1 MNKSKKTSP
10 INNLESV
17 QYIFCVECENTV
29 ERKGRTQIEDSSVQ
43 MKLMEPFYKV
53 KREKPI
59 NISFNVD
66 ENGVFSYSD
75 PFCKHCHS
83 HKVTKHGYNT
93 RNLITKDGEDVIVK
107 VQRYYCP
114 VCGKYSQTEFKGEY
128 ENYCNFSNE
137 TKKQSIKV
145 REISWYPFRKL
156 KELYKFFCGIE
167 ISHETV
173 RKAQIVTNNLYY
185 LNEEIQPSGF
195 YGYDVQWEHLDD
207 GFHYRHLLFDLVNN
221 APVAELLA
229 PDEELKTTYDFI
241 NKSLKPI
248 ERTGIVT
255 DLKPGYDTVMQK
267 LGFKHQHCTYHLRLA
282 VNQRIKKYL
291 KEKDLELR
299 LNTLKEN
306 ERISKS
312 KLDELVENKIKELK
326 SEINIY
332 KQLIF
337 ELFNQQTYD
346 KALNYM
352 DMLKQEFINFP
363 EILQKFLE
371 KDLFP
376 EYKKYIWFLKK
387 EYKGKLTRTDNDSE
401 MYFHATLPK
410 SEKKRFRTE
419 QGIFNQIFNRKNG
432 WMKKIKS
439 QLTK

>member
-267 LGFKHQHCTYHLRLA
+267 LGFKHQYCTYHLRLA

>member
-1 MNKSKKTSP
+1 MFKSKKTSP
-10 INNLESV
+10 VNNLESV

-59 NISFNVD
+59 NISFDVD

-241 NKSLKPI
+241 NQSLKPI
-248 ERTGIVT
+248 QRTGIVT

-387 EYKGKLTRTDNDSE
+387 KYKGKLTRTDNDSE

>member
-83 HKVTKHGYNT
+83 HKVTKHGYNS
-93 RNLITKDGEDVIVK
+93 RNLINEDGEHVIVK

-156 KELYKFFCGIE
+156 KELYKFFCGFE

-267 LGFKHQHCTYHLRLA
+267 LGFKHQYCTYHLRLA

-387 EYKGKLTRTDNDSE
+387 KYKGKLTRTDNDSE

>member
-83 HKVTKHGYNT
+83 HKVTKHGYNS
-93 RNLITKDGEDVIVK
+93 RNLINEDGEHVIVK

-137 TKKQSIKV
+137 TKKRSIKV

-267 LGFKHQHCTYHLRLA
+267 LGFKHQYCTYHLRLA

-299 LNTLKEN
+299 LNTLKEH

-387 EYKGKLTRTDNDSE
+387 KYKGKLTRTDNDSE

>member
-387 EYKGKLTRTDNDSE
+387 KYKGKLTRTDNDSE

>member
-66 ENGVFSYSD
+66 ENGVFSYSG

-93 RNLITKDGEDVIVK
+93 RNLINEDGEHVIVK

-114 VCGKYSQTEFKGEY
+114 VCGKYSHTEFKGEY

-195 YGYDVQWEHLDD
+195 YGYDV
-207 GFHYRHLLFDLVNN
+207 
-221 APVAELLA
+221 
-229 PDEELKTTYDFI
+229 
-241 NKSLKPI
+241 
-248 ERTGIVT
+248 
-255 DLKPGYDTVMQK
+255 
-267 LGFKHQHCTYHLRLA
+267 
-282 VNQRIKKYL
+282 
-291 KEKDLELR
+291 
-299 LNTLKEN
+299 
-306 ERISKS
+306 
-312 KLDELVENKIKELK
+312 
-326 SEINIY
+326 
-332 KQLIF
+332 
-337 ELFNQQTYD
+337 
-346 KALNYM
+346 
-352 DMLKQEFINFP
+352 
-363 EILQKFLE
+363 
-371 KDLFP
+371 
-376 EYKKYIWFLKK
+376 
-387 EYKGKLTRTDNDSE
+387 
-401 MYFHATLPK
+401 
-410 SEKKRFRTE
+410 
-419 QGIFNQIFNRKNG
+419 
-432 WMKKIKS
+432 
-439 QLTK
+439 

>member
-1 MNKSKKTSP
+1 MSKSKKTSP
-10 INNLESV
+10 VNNLESV

-59 NISFNVD
+59 NISFDVD

-83 HKVTKHGYNT
+83 HKVTKHGYNS
-93 RNLITKDGEDVIVK
+93 RNLINEDGEHVIVK
-107 VQRYYCP
+107 VQTYYCP
-114 VCGKYSQTEFKGEY
+114 VCCKYSQTEFKGEY

-137 TKKQSIKV
+137 TKKRSIKV

-267 LGFKHQHCTYHLRLA
+267 LGFKHQYCTYHLRLA

>member
-137 TKKQSIKV
+137 TKKRSIKV

-387 EYKGKLTRTDNDSE
+387 KYKGKLTRTDNDSE

>member
-1 MNKSKKTSP
+1 MSKSKKTSP
-10 INNLESV
+10 VNNLESV

-59 NISFNVD
+59 NISFDVD

-241 NKSLKPI
+241 NQSLKPI
-248 ERTGIVT
+248 QRTGIVT

-387 EYKGKLTRTDNDSE
+387 KYKGKLTRTDNDSE

>member
-83 HKVTKHGYNT
+83 HKVTKHGYNS
-93 RNLITKDGEDVIVK
+93 RNLINEDGEHVIVK

-137 TKKQSIKV
+137 TKKRSIKV

-267 LGFKHQHCTYHLRLA
+267 LGFKHQYCTYHLRLA

-299 LNTLKEN
+299 LNTLKEH

-371 KDLFP
+371 KNLFP

>member
-267 LGFKHQHCTYHLRLA
+267 LGFKHQYCTYHLRLA

-387 EYKGKLTRTDNDSE
+387 KYKGKLTRTDNDSE

>member
-137 TKKQSIKV
+137 TKKRSIKV

-267 LGFKHQHCTYHLRLA
+267 LGFKHQYCTYHLRLA

-387 EYKGKLTRTDNDSE
+387 KYKGKLTRTDNDSE

>member
-1 MNKSKKTSP
+1 M
-10 INNLESV
+10 
-17 QYIFCVECENTV
+17 
-29 ERKGRTQIEDSSVQ
+29 
-43 MKLMEPFYKV
+43 
-53 KREKPI
+53 
-59 NISFNVD
+59 
-66 ENGVFSYSD
+66 
-75 PFCKHCHS
+75 
-83 HKVTKHGYNT
+83 
-93 RNLITKDGEDVIVK
+93 
-107 VQRYYCP
+107 
-114 VCGKYSQTEFKGEY
+114 
-128 ENYCNFSNE
+128 
-137 TKKQSIKV
+137 
-145 REISWYPFRKL
+145 
-156 KELYKFFCGIE
+156 YKFFCGIE

-267 LGFKHQHCTYHLRLA
+267 LGFKHQYCTYHLRLA

-387 EYKGKLTRTDNDSE
+387 KYKGKLTRTDNDSE

>member
-59 NISFNVD
+59 NISFDVD

-83 HKVTKHGYNT
+83 HKVTKHGYNS
-93 RNLITKDGEDVIVK
+93 RNLINEDGEHVIVK

-114 VCGKYSQTEFKGEY
+114 VCGKYSHTEF
-128 ENYCNFSNE
+128 NE
-137 TKKQSIKV
+137 TKKRSIKV

-229 PDEELKTTYDFI
+229 PDEELKTTYDLI

-299 LNTLKEN
+299 LNTLKEH

-387 EYKGKLTRTDNDSE
+387 KYKGKLTRTDNDSE

>member
-83 HKVTKHGYNT
+83 HKVTKHGYNS
-93 RNLITKDGEDVIVK
+93 
-107 VQRYYCP
+107 
-114 VCGKYSQTEFKGEY
+114 KYSQTEFKGEY

-137 TKKQSIKV
+137 TKKRSIKV

-267 LGFKHQHCTYHLRLA
+267 LGFKHQYCTYHLRLA

>member
-59 NISFNVD
+59 NISFNLD

-137 TKKQSIKV
+137 TKKRSIKV

>member
-83 HKVTKHGYNT
+83 HKVTKHGYNS
-93 RNLITKDGEDVIVK
+93 RNLINEDGEHVIVK

-137 TKKQSIKV
+137 TKKRSIKV

-352 DMLKQEFINFP
+352 DMLKQEFIIFQRSYKNF
-363 EILQKFLE
+363 
-371 KDLFP
+371 
-376 EYKKYIWFLKK
+376 
-387 EYKGKLTRTDNDSE
+387 
-401 MYFHATLPK
+401 
-410 SEKKRFRTE
+410 
-419 QGIFNQIFNRKNG
+419 
-432 WMKKIKS
+432 
-439 QLTK
+439 

>member
-83 HKVTKHGYNT
+83 HKVTKHGYNS
-93 RNLITKDGEDVIVK
+93 RNLINEDGEHVIVK

-267 LGFKHQHCTYHLRLA
+267 LGFKHQYCTYHLRLA

-299 LNTLKEN
+299 LNTLKEH

>member
-1 MNKSKKTSP
+1 MSKSKKTSP
-10 INNLESV
+10 VNNLESV

-83 HKVTKHGYNT
+83 HKVTKHGYNS
-93 RNLITKDGEDVIVK
+93 RNLINEDGEHVIVK

>member
-83 HKVTKHGYNT
+83 HKVTKHGYNS
-93 RNLITKDGEDVIVK
+93 RNLINEDGEHVIVK

-267 LGFKHQHCTYHLRLA
+267 LGFKHQYCTYHLRLA

-387 EYKGKLTRTDNDSE
+387 KYKGKLTRTDNDSE

>member
-83 HKVTKHGYNT
+83 HKVTKHGYNS
-93 RNLITKDGEDVIVK
+93 RNLINEDGEHVIVK

-137 TKKQSIKV
+137 TKKRSIKV

-173 RKAQIVTNNLYY
+173 RKAQIVINNLYY

-267 LGFKHQHCTYHLRLA
+267 LGFKHQYCTYHLRLA

-371 KDLFP
+371 KDLFKKK
-376 EYKKYIWFLKK
+376 KKYIWFLKK

>member
-137 TKKQSIKV
+137 TKKRSIKV

>member
-83 HKVTKHGYNT
+83 HKVTKHGYNS
-93 RNLITKDGEDVIVK
+93 RNLINEDGEHVIVK

-137 TKKQSIKV
+137 TKKRSIKV

-207 GFHYRHLLFDLVNN
+207 GFHYRHLLFALVNN

-267 LGFKHQHCTYHLRLA
+267 LGFKHQYCTYHLRLA

-387 EYKGKLTRTDNDSE
+387 KYKGKLTRTDNDSE

>member
-1 MNKSKKTSP
+1 MYNKKKTSP

-29 ERKGRTQIEDSSVQ
+29 ERKCRSQIEDSSIQ
-43 MKLMEPFYKV
+43 LKLMEPFYKV

-59 NISFNVD
+59 NISFDVD

-93 RNLITKDGEDVIVK
+93 RNLINENGEHVIVK

-114 VCGKYSQTEFKGEY
+114 ICGKYSQTEFEGEY

-137 TKKQSIKV
+137 TKKLSVKV

-185 LNEEIQPSGF
+185 LNNEIKPSGF
-195 YGYDVQWEHLDD
+195 YGYDVQWEPLDD
-207 GFHYRHLLFDLVNN
+207 GFHYRHLLFDLVNHT
-221 APVAELLA
+221 PVAELLA

-241 NKSLKPI
+241 NRSLKPI
-248 ERTGIVT
+248 QRTAIVT

-282 VNQRIKKYL
+282 VNERIKKYL
-291 KEKDLELR
+291 KEKDLEIR
-299 LNTLKEN
+299 LKSLKEN
-306 ERISKS
+306 ERISKH
-312 KLDELVENKIKELK
+312 KLNKLVENKIKEIK

-337 ELFNQQTYD
+337 ELFNQQTYA
-346 KALNYM
+346 KALNYIN
-352 DMLKQEFINFP
+352 MLKQEFINFP

-371 KDLFP
+371 KDFFP

-410 SEKKRFRTE
+410 SEKKRFRTK
-419 QGIFNQIFNRKNG
+419 QGIFNQIFNRKYG

>member
-137 TKKQSIKV
+137 TKKRSIKV

-299 LNTLKEN
+299 LNTLKEH

-387 EYKGKLTRTDNDSE
+387 KYKGKLTRTDNDSE

-439 QLTK
+439 QQTK

>member
-1 MNKSKKTSP
+1 MV
-10 INNLESV
+10 I
-17 QYIFCVECENTV
+17 
-29 ERKGRTQIEDSSVQ
+29 
-43 MKLMEPFYKV
+43 
-53 KREKPI
+53 
-59 NISFNVD
+59 
-66 ENGVFSYSD
+66 
-75 PFCKHCHS
+75 
-83 HKVTKHGYNT
+83 
-93 RNLITKDGEDVIVK
+93 IVK

-267 LGFKHQHCTYHLRLA
+267 LGFKHQYCTYHLRLA

>member
-299 LNTLKEN
+299 LNTLKEH

-387 EYKGKLTRTDNDSE
+387 KYKGKLTRTDNDSE

>member
-59 NISFNVD
+59 NISFDVD

-137 TKKQSIKV
+137 TKKRSIKV

-299 LNTLKEN
+299 LNTLKEH